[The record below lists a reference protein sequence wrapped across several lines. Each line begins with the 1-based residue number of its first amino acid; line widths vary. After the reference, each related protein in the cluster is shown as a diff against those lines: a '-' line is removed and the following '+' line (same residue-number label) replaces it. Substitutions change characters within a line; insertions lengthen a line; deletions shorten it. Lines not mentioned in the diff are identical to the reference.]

1 MAGEYTMLGMAVLA
15 LLLAGYLGQQY
26 LPPPKPRIVG
36 IDLGTTYCS
45 IGVYHAGVGEVE
57 VLADADGRRAFPS
70 VVAAGSDGRVL
81 AGFPALQQAA
91 DNPHATLY
99 DAKRFIGR
107 AFSPGELEREAGRYQ
122 FTVRQV
128 SGEVVFVLRGHGG
141 AEQTVTPE
149 WVGAQMLDQLRLLA
163 EERLGL
169 PVRYAVLAV
178 PAEFDERQRNSTIK
192 AATMAGLEVLRVV
205 NEPTAAALAYGLH
218 EEESVSSVLVVD
230 LGGGTTDVSLLTK
243 QGGMFFTRAMAGN
256 NHLGGQDFTQRLVE
270 HLTGRL
276 ADRHGGGRPWGRADT
291 QLLREA
297 AEMAKLELTH
307 NDRARVSLRL
317 SLVFMP
323 DNRPCCVHQE
333 TTVYIRRPLCTGGN
347 AHVLFFG
354 LKLKGTHNTVEMD
367 ETVTRQEFESLNE
380 DLFQKVMEPIVEV
393 LRSGRLV
400 AKQVD
405 RVVLVGGSTR
415 IPRVRRMLAD
425 YFGSEPDT
433 SVDPELAVV
442 TGVAVQ
448 AGVLAGAW
456 PLRVGA
462 LDIPNKRLRKVTVT

>member
-317 SLVFMP
+317 SLVFTP
-323 DNRPCCVHQE
+323 DN
-333 TTVYIRRPLCTGGN
+333 
-347 AHVLFFG
+347 
-354 LKLKGTHNTVEMD
+354 GTHNTVEMD

-393 LRSGRLV
+393 LKSGRLV

>member
-323 DNRPCCVHQE
+323 DN
-333 TTVYIRRPLCTGGN
+333 
-347 AHVLFFG
+347 
-354 LKLKGTHNTVEMD
+354 GTHNTVEMD

>member
-70 VVAAGSDGRVL
+70 VVAAGPDGHVL

-317 SLVFMP
+317 SLAFTP
-323 DNRPCCVHQE
+323 DN
-333 TTVYIRRPLCTGGN
+333 
-347 AHVLFFG
+347 
-354 LKLKGTHNTVEMD
+354 GTHHTVEMD

-433 SVDPELAVV
+433 RVDPELAVV

-462 LDIPNKRLRKVTVT
+462 LDIPNKHLRKVTVT